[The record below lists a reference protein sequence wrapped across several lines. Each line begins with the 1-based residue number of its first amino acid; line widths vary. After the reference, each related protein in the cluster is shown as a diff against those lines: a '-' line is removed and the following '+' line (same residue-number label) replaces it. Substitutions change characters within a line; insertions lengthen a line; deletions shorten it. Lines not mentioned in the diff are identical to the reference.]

1 MIQRSKGN
9 TRISSMPYSIV
20 TTTVNSA
27 MLRLGSNVPV
37 PNGQNSFNYQ
47 LVGTRIDTNMALT
60 SDGRYNLYL
69 SLDDSSVADTETGG
83 ATRSA
88 MPILRSYAI
97 ETRLILRDGQS
108 VEVNV
113 GTDKVSGETVTALV
127 MVTALKP

>member
-1 MIQRSKGN
+1 
-9 TRISSMPYSIV
+9 
-20 TTTVNSA
+20 
-27 MLRLGSNVPV
+27 
-37 PNGQNSFNYQ
+37 
-47 LVGTRIDTNMALT
+47 
-60 SDGRYNLYL
+60 
-69 SLDDSSVADTETGG
+69 
-83 ATRSA
+83 